1 MSVPNIGPE
10 LPDPTSP
17 EAMDNVRKGNPASA
31 YRDDGPTDDVKA
43 ASIRASAASHRF
55 GSARHTMSRPKNQQ
69 AGESDPGK

>member
-10 LPDPTSP
+10 LPDPTTP
-17 EAMDNVRKGNPASA
+17 EAMDSVRRGNPASA

-43 ASIRASAASHRF
+43 AAIRASAAGHRF
-55 GSARHTMSRPKNQQ
+55 AGAPHRLSRPKNQQ